1 MEKKNLFS
9 ETLKGAGRT
18 YFFDLKEASNGNP
31 FLCITESRKNQQGEY
46 EKVRLYLFSEDFE
59 KFSEL
64 LNKATA
70 RATKSEAVD
79 ETA

>member
-18 YFFDLKEASNGNP
+18 YFFDLKETSQGKP
-31 FLCITESRKNQQGEY
+31 YLIITESHKNQQGEF

-59 KFSEL
+59 KFGEM

-70 RATKSEAVD
+70 QATNTETVD